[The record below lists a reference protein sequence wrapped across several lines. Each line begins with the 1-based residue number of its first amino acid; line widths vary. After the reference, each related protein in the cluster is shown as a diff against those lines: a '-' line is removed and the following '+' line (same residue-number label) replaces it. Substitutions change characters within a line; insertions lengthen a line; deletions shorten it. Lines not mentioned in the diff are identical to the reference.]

1 MRKANT
7 GAKARVMIGA
17 VLAAMAVPAMA
28 TDRMVID
35 ASGSSPDRILTYV
48 NDYSTDKSGIGDGSG
63 DIREIVLTMVYEAAK
78 QPYWTETTLQFKC
91 PVAVRAKKASRKP
104 EQAAAEAPGALP
116 DVDAVEFRM
125 VGGHKRMKDS
135 PEIRPLTGSGWQSA
149 SNYLMLKV
157 YRVACSDAAI
167 RGAKQAAAMPNGKM
181 DPVALRQSMRE
192 LGFDVA
198 EFLPTEGLS
207 MNVLA
212 SYTWEHF
219 WKGAPKPALNNGRQL
234 TAKEAAA
241 FEKQLQDQI
250 AVLESQRDAVG
261 ARIKK
266 VDDENSFI
274 AEAAKMRGGR
284 RISGTEQTMI
294 SVWLGKNESDVV
306 AAMGAPVVSEAG
318 GLRYLTY
325 ARDYDSRFALVTAGG
340 DHISTQGLYESCQA
354 QFVLKPDASGAVR
367 VADVVVEENRSGP
380 GRAYVCSS
388 LLNAPRN

>member
-1 MRKANT
+1 MGKANAS
-7 GAKARVMIGA
+7 AKKLAMMCAVLGA
-17 VLAAMAVPAMA
+17 VSAPVMA
-28 TDRMVID
+28 TDKMVID
-35 ASGSSPDRILTYV
+35 ASGASPNRVLTYV

-63 DIREIVLTMVYEAAK
+63 DIREIVVTMVYEAAK

-91 PVAVRAKKASRKP
+91 PAAARAKRASRKHV
-104 EQAAAEAPGALP
+104 ADEAPRALP

-135 PEIRPLTGSGWQSA
+135 PEIQTLTGSGWQSA

-157 YRVACSDAAI
+157 YRVACSDFAI
-167 RGAKQAAAMPNGKM
+167 RSAKQAAAMPNGKM
-181 DPVALRQSMRE
+181 DPAALRQSMRE
-192 LGFDVA
+192 LGFDTA

-212 SYTWEHF
+212 SYTWEHL
-219 WKGAPKPALNNGRQL
+219 WKGARKPALNNGRQL
-234 TAKEAAA
+234 TSKEAAA
-241 FEKQLQDQI
+241 LEKQLEDQI
-250 AVLESQRDAVG
+250 ASLQRQSDDVG
-261 ARIKK
+261 TRIKK
-266 VDDENSFI
+266 VDDENRFV

-294 SVWLGKNESDVV
+294 SVWLGKSESDVV

-325 ARDYDSRFALVTAGG
+325 AREYDSRFALVTAGG

-354 QFVLKPDASGAVR
+354 QFVLKADASGAVR

>member
-1 MRKANT
+1 MGKVDTRAKKLVAVFAML
-7 GAKARVMIGA
+7 GAT
-17 VLAAMAVPAMA
+17 AAPAMA
-28 TDRMVID
+28 TDKMVID
-35 ASGSSPDRILTYV
+35 ASGTSPDRILTYV

-63 DIREIVLTMVYEAAK
+63 GIREIVLTMVYEAAK
-78 QPYWTETTLQFKC
+78 QPYWTETVLQFKC
-91 PVAVRAKKASRKP
+91 PGAAGVGKASRKP
-104 EQAAAEAPGALP
+104 AGQSSPALP
-116 DVDAVEFRM
+116 DADSAEFRM

-135 PEIRPLTGSGWQSA
+135 PEIQSLTGSGWQSA

-167 RGAKQAAAMPNGKM
+167 RDAKQAAAMPNGKM
-181 DPVALRQSMRE
+181 DPTALRQSMRE
-192 LGFDVA
+192 LGFDTA

-241 FEKQLQDQI
+241 FEKRLQDQI
-250 AVLESQRDAVG
+250 ALLEQQRDDVG

-266 VDDENSFI
+266 VDEENRFVQ
-274 AEAAKMRGGR
+274 EAAKLRGGR
-284 RISGTEQTMI
+284 RVSATEQTMI

-306 AAMGAPVVSEAG
+306 TAMGAPAVSEAG
-318 GLRYLTY
+318 GMRYLTY
-325 ARDYDSRFALVTAGG
+325 AREYDNRFALVTAGG

-354 QFVLKPDASGAVR
+354 QFVLKPDASGAMR

-380 GRAYVCSS
+380 GRAYVCSG

>member
-1 MRKANT
+1 MGKVDT
-7 GAKARVMIGA
+7 SAKSFVMMCI
-17 VLAAMAVPAMA
+17 VLGTALVPAKA

-35 ASGSSPDRILTYV
+35 AGGTSPDRILTYV

-91 PVAVRAKKASRKP
+91 PAAARAKKASRK
-104 EQAAAEAPGALP
+104 QATDEAPAALP

-135 PEIRPLTGSGWQSA
+135 PAIQPLTGSGWQSA

-157 YRVACSDAAI
+157 YRVACSDSAI
-167 RGAKQAAAMPNGKM
+167 RHAKQAAAMPNGKM
-181 DPVALRQSMRE
+181 DPAALRQSMRG
-192 LGFDVA
+192 LGFDMA

-250 AVLESQRDAVG
+250 AMLERQRDVVG

-266 VDDENSFI
+266 ADDENLFT

-284 RISGTEQTMI
+284 HISGAEQTMI
-294 SVWLGKNESDVV
+294 SVWLGKNEGDVV

-354 QFVLKPDASGAVR
+354 QFVLKPDASGAMR